1 MELISLNVAVRQKK
15 DNIKTMRRVGFIPAV
30 LYGKNISPVILSLNA
45 KDFYLTFSKHPKTS
59 FINLASEN
67 SDVNGKTVVIK
78 DIQKDPVKDNIIHLD
93 FHEVSMDEKIEIEA
107 LIHFVGKPEGVKLGG
122 ILEPILRHITIKGL
136 PKDIVDVINIDVSAL
151 KIGDIIHVKDL
162 KVPEGLE
169 IDADEDAAVVTVA
182 EPTVEEV
189 ITTVIESAEVAA
201 ELSAKAEAEKPL

>member
-1 MELISLNVAVRQKK
+1 MELISLNVAIRQKK

-30 LYGKNISPVILSLNA
+30 LYGKNILPVILSLNA
-45 KDFYLTFSKHPKTS
+45 QDFYLAFSKYPKTS

-67 SDVNGKTVVIK
+67 SDINGKIVVIK

-93 FHEVSMDEKIEIEA
+93 LHEVSMDEKIEIEA
-107 LIHFVGKPEGVKLGG
+107 LIHFTGKPEGVKLGG

-162 KVPEGLE
+162 KVPEELE
-169 IDADEDAAVVTVA
+169 IDADGNAAVVTVA

-189 ITTVIESAEVAA
+189 TTTVIEGAKVVAELAA
-201 ELSAKAEAEKPL
+201 EAKTEKP